1 MVYSHYEDNYKEDNF
16 GYRRLFEY
24 QAVFISNNIYKPIMN
39 GGKTMNNEKMRVLD
53 LLEAGKITA
62 EDAAMLLDS
71 LGKGPGFMSKETRD
85 NVEDKLQRFAQEC
98 GKLAKEVGE
107 KVHVFYKDVEP
118 KIKKASQTALEKAA
132 CALENLACTISES
145 LEKVECC
152 CDDENCCCNT
162 NTECCTDDGPQP
174 N

>member
-1 MVYSHYEDNYKEDNF
+1 
-16 GYRRLFEY
+16 
-24 QAVFISNNIYKPIMN
+24 MN
-39 GGKTMNNEKMRVLD
+39 QEKMRVLD

-62 EDAAMLLDS
+62 ADAAMLLDA
-71 LGKGPGFMSKETRD
+71 LGKPQGFMSKETRE
-85 NVEDKLQRFAQEC
+85 NVEEKLQRFAQDC

-107 KVHVFYKDVEP
+107 KVQVFYKGVEP

-132 CALENLACTISES
+132 CVLEDLACTISES
-145 LEKVECC
+145 LEKAEC

-162 NTECCTDDGPQP
+162 QTECSGEDGPMP